1 MKQGDGQNGEVS
13 AAASRRET
21 KTKFLVGLIGEG
33 IQGSRSPALHEQE
46 ARCQGLTLHYEL
58 IDLAE
63 GGQSIAD
70 LPRLIDSAQAMG
82 FDGLNITY
90 PCKQVVLPLLDE
102 LSDEARAIDA
112 VNTVV
117 FRDGKR
123 KGFNTDSA
131 GFFIPFRK
139 KFGDISGQT
148 IVLVGAGGAG
158 AAVAYAVLASGA
170 ARLFIVDRDEA
181 RAKALAQSMAK
192 RFPERI
198 LASAVEVA
206 PVIKRADGVIHAT
219 PTGMAGHPG
228 LPFDPSLLRS
238 GMWLAEVVYV
248 PLETELLRAARERG
262 CRTLDGGG
270 MAVWQAVEAFEH
282 FTGIK
287 PDAARMET
295 HFRKM
300 VADSSQVR
308 EWPDSR

>member
-1 MKQGDGQNGEVS
+1 MRQRESQNGGVS
-13 AAASRRET
+13 AAVSGSAT

-58 IDLAE
+58 IDLAQ
-63 GGQSIAD
+63 GGQGIAD
-70 LPRLIDSAQAMG
+70 LPRLIESAEAVG

-90 PCKQVVLPLLDE
+90 PCKQAVLPLLDE

-123 KGFNTDSA
+123 KGFNTDSV
-131 GFFIPFRK
+131 GFFIPFRERL
-139 KFGDISGQT
+139 GDVSRQT

-158 AAVAYAVLASGA
+158 AAIAYAVLTAGA
-170 ARLFIVDRDEA
+170 ARLFIVDRDEG
-181 RAKALAQSMAK
+181 RAKVLAQRMAK
-192 RFPERI
+192 RFPERL
-198 LASAVEVA
+198 LASTDDVA
-206 PVIKRADGVIHAT
+206 SVVKRADGVIHAT

-228 LPFDPSLLRS
+228 LPFDPSLLRRE
-238 GMWLAEVVYV
+238 MWLAEVVYV

-282 FTGIK
+282 FTGIE
-287 PDAARMET
+287 PDAARMEA
-295 HFRKM
+295 HFRKI
-300 VADSSQVR
+300 VAGTA
-308 EWPDSR
+308 SR

>member
-1 MKQGDGQNGEVS
+1 MKQGEDQSGGVS
-13 AAASRRET
+13 AAVSGLET

-46 ARCQGLTLHYEL
+46 ARCQGLALHYEL
-58 IDLAE
+58 IDLAQ

-70 LPRLIDSAQAMG
+70 LPRLIESAEATG

-90 PCKQVVLPLLDE
+90 PCKQAVLPFLEE

-117 FRDGKR
+117 FRNGKR

-131 GFFIPFRK
+131 GFFIPFSQK
-139 KFGDISGQT
+139 LGDVSRQN

-158 AAVAYAVLASGA
+158 AAIAYAVLASGA

-181 RAKALAQSMAK
+181 RAKLLAQRMAR
-192 RFPERI
+192 RFPERV
-198 LASAVEVA
+198 LASADDVA
-206 PVIKRADGVIHAT
+206 AVIKRADGVIHAT

-228 LPFDPSLLRS
+228 VAFDPSLLRS
-238 GMWLAEVVYV
+238 EMWLAEIVYV

-282 FTGIK
+282 FTGVK

-300 VADSSQVR
+300 VAGDGAAGSPR
-308 EWPDSR
+308 